1 MPPVLLVIPR
11 YLGFRRLCVFEID
24 IHILI
29 SLRTSIISGPGKT
42 DDLESRKNP
51 VKIIIGS
58 AAARTALAGFSLEIF
73 LFSPTELQVIFSS
86 ENGLDLALSSK
97 YEELSNSNQ
106 WQGSASDDGGGG

>member
-1 MPPVLLVIPR
+1 M
-11 YLGFRRLCVFEID
+11 
-24 IHILI
+24 I
-29 SLRTSIISGPGKT
+29 SLRTSIICGPGKT

-58 AAARTALAGFSLEIF
+58 AAARTALAGFSLERV

-97 YEELSNSNQ
+97 YVELSNSNHL
-106 WQGSASDDGGGG
+106 QGSASDDGGGG